1 MDFPE
6 IPDRSRQPK
15 YRRIAEAII
24 SAIRSGELR
33 PGQVIPSEKDIQDS
47 TGTGRNTAR
56 QAIAWLRD
64 QGWIDTGAGRGS
76 YVADPPPGT

>member
-6 IPDRSRQPK
+6 IPERSRIPA
-15 YRRIAEAII
+15 YRQIADAII
-24 SAIRSGELR
+24 SAIQSGELR
-33 PGQVIPSEKDIQDS
+33 PGQVIPSEKQIQDA

-64 QGWIDTGAGRGS
+64 QGWIETEPGRGS
-76 YVADPPPGT
+76 YVTGKPPA